1 MNYEDLKAGI
11 ETAPLKSRVA
21 LEQLLLYATMGG
33 TVKPEFEE
41 YLEGA
46 QTYRDFF
53 NNIYADPARKNS
65 TVWAEW
71 AKLMRKSWLSCFEP
85 KLKIENLRLK
95 SDGLPLA
102 FGTGLVLAPTGSRD
116 NIANL
121 YLFAS
126 GAFNTEAAEFVT
138 SLGGKFTCADLDFSG
153 VYGLYRY
160 RGNVILEEWQVD
172 GDPVLH
178 EVD

>member
-21 LEQLLLYATMGG
+21 LEQLLLYTTMGG

-71 AKLMRKSWLSCFEP
+71 AKLMRKSWLSCF
-85 KLKIENLRLK
+85 KILSRQRSAKMMSVPAAINGSPSK
-95 SDGLPLA
+95 S
-102 FGTGLVLAPTGSRD
+102 VL
-116 NIANL
+116 
-121 YLFAS
+121 
-126 GAFNTEAAEFVT
+126 
-138 SLGGKFTCADLDFSG
+138 
-153 VYGLYRY
+153 
-160 RGNVILEEWQVD
+160 
-172 GDPVLH
+172 
-178 EVD
+178 